1 MNQIENQ
8 MHRGRIL
15 ALPTGPAEAGE
26 SRTTRN
32 LAITLLVVVPLV
44 AIYLAMWKFWFTSD
58 FLASLAA
65 AATQSSASGAAVG
78 LFEVVKPSDQLGIVS
93 TNYFLGIPVYNTLLG
108 SIVPYHAI
116 SFFYIGILGLTTWGR
131 LNYHLP
137 MGKILARL
145 WVLFGGLWLAIFAAA
160 EFATWSID
168 AYITVGFIANIILAG
183 FTACF
188 LLVSIVRKLKGGEK
202 KE

>member
-1 MNQIENQ
+1 LSQIENET
-8 MHRGRIL
+8 HGGRIL
-15 ALPTGPAEAGE
+15 ALPTGPAGAGE

-58 FLASLAA
+58 FLASLYAA
-65 AATQSSASGAAVG
+65 AQQSVVSGSGIG

-93 TNYFLGIPVYNTLLG
+93 TNYFFGIPIYNTVVG
-108 SIVPYHAI
+108 SIIPYHAI
-116 SFFYIGILGLTTWGR
+116 SFVYIGLLGVTVWGR
-131 LNYHLP
+131 LSFHLS
-137 MGKILARL
+137 MRSILTRL
-145 WVLFGGLWLAIFAAA
+145 WGLFGAIWFAVFAAGQFSSA
-160 EFATWSID
+160 SID

-188 LLVSIVRKLKGGEK
+188 LLVSIPRKLRGG
-202 KE
+202 